1 MLKINFKDKEEGGEG
16 GMRGAAPVDEYRF
29 TDLVSEHTGQVG
41 EGEGDCGMAQQKQ
54 VLRTSLI

>member
-1 MLKINFKDKEEGGEG
+1 MEATAILMLKINFKDKEEG
-16 GMRGAAPVDEYRF
+16 
-29 TDLVSEHTGQVG
+29 G